1 MIEEPPERQSFRFSE
16 NQRQSDRRT

>member
-1 MIEEPPERQSFRFSE
+1 MIEEPPERQSFRFSQ